1 MLCSFLW
8 GMLWDFCLHLL
19 SVYFCHL
26 GFFGLFLWRSFS
38 IFWCLSCSNFN
49 LSFIVALGNLL
60 FKIVYVFFFVIIP
73 IFYLAQLI
81 CYCHKLAQLLLLHK
95 FYVLFRITSIPP
107 PSLWQGL
114 LLHGEAVDCA
124 HLFSSSSAALSDSA
138 FRQVGRLVF
147 YIWRIISFF
156 PSGFN
161 FFITL
166 RSRFLLYF
174 KEY

>member
-26 GFFGLFLWRSFS
+26 GFFGLFLWCSFT

-49 LSFIVALGNLL
+49 LSFIVALSNLL
-60 FKIVYVFFFVIIP
+60 FGSLTVLSMYIYFVILWHWILLILNT

-107 PSLWQGL
+107 PSLRQGL

-124 HLFSSSSAALSDSA
+124 HLFSSPSGTSSAALSDSA
-138 FRQVGRLVF
+138 F
-147 YIWRIISFF
+147 
-156 PSGFN
+156 
-161 FFITL
+161 
-166 RSRFLLYF
+166 
-174 KEY
+174 